1 MPATVSNKV
10 KLAILSGGLLSFIGV
25 LVETSMNVTFPTLI
39 NELHVSLP
47 TIQWLTTGYLLL
59 VTIVM
64 STTAY
69 ILKRFAAQKIF
80 LFATLTCLIG
90 SIFCIFAPNF
100 IVLMVGRLLQAI
112 STGLSTPLMFHLIFS
127 SVPTKKLG
135 LYTGFASVIISL
147 APALGPTYGGVLTSL
162 WSWRSIFIGTIP
174 IIILVGLL
182 GAWSIDQP
190 ATGVSKH
197 SFDYLGVVG
206 LAIVFTSIIL
216 TFNEAG
222 QFGWLSSSFRIG
234 AILSIIIIGLF
245 IIYAIKG
252 NRKLIDYSILQYPIL
267 RFRLFSYFGLQFINI
282 GLSFI
287 LPLFAQ
293 TVLHSSAMEA
303 GLMLLPG
310 SLLGAAIGP
319 IAGRIYD
326 RTGPFIPLV
335 TGGILMLCGTTLF
348 WLLTK
353 QLNFWLITSIYT
365 LIRIGFNAGFGTS
378 ISDGSLQVPL
388 QNKSDQ
394 NSLFSMMQ
402 QYAGSLGTG
411 ISAAVISGVAIMYPH
426 LNTVSAN
433 VTGTRFSFILLIG
446 LSIAILLSV
455 IVAQTKYRQQP
466 HIK

>member
-1 MPATVSNKV
+1 MADKVATKV

-39 NELHVSLP
+39 TELHVSLA

-69 ILKRFAAQKIF
+69 VLKRFDAQKIF

-100 IVLMVGRLLQAI
+100 IFLMVGRLLQAI

-127 SVPTKKLG
+127 SVPTRKLG

-190 ATGVSKH
+190 ATGVKRH
-197 SFDYLGVVG
+197 SFDYLGVIG
-206 LAIVFTSIIL
+206 LAIVFTAIVL

-222 QFGWLSSSFRIG
+222 QFGWLSGSFGFGVLI
-234 AILSIIIIGLF
+234 SIIVISFF
-245 IIYAIKG
+245 ITYAIKG
-252 NRKLIDYSILQYPIL
+252 QRKLIDYSILKYPIL

-293 TVLHSSAMEA
+293 TVLHSSAMQA

-310 SLLGAAIGP
+310 SLLGAVTGP

-326 RTGPFIPLV
+326 RTGPLIPLA
-335 TGGILMLCGTTLF
+335 TSGILMLCGTTLF
-348 WLLTK
+348 WLLTH
-353 QLNFWLITSIYT
+353 QLSFWLITSIYT
-365 LIRIGFNAGFGTS
+365 LIRVGFNAGFGTS

-411 ISAAVISGVAIMYPH
+411 ISAAVISGVAVMHPH
-426 LNTVSAN
+426 LSAATAN
-433 VTGTRFSFILLIG
+433 IIGTRFSFVLLIG

-455 IVAQTKYRQQP
+455 IMVQTKYPQRTNA
-466 HIK
+466 K

>member
-1 MPATVSNKV
+1 MATTVSNKI

-39 NELHVSLP
+39 NELHVSLA
-47 TIQWLTTGYLLL
+47 TVQWLTTGYLLL

-69 ILKRFAAQKIF
+69 VLKRFDAQKIF
-80 LFATLTCLIG
+80 LFATLVCLIG
-90 SIFCIFAPNF
+90 NILCIFSPNF
-100 IVLMVGRLLQAI
+100 ITLMIGRLLQAI

-127 SVPTKKLG
+127 SVPTRKLG

-162 WSWRSIFIGTIP
+162 WSWRSIFIGTVP

-182 GAWSIDQP
+182 GFWSIDQK
-190 ATGVSKH
+190 AGGVNKH

-206 LAIVFTSIIL
+206 LAVVFTLIVL
-216 TFNEAG
+216 TFNQAG
-222 QFGWLSSSFRIG
+222 QFGWLSTSFGIS
-234 AILSIIIIGLF
+234 ALVSIIVTSLF
-245 IIYAIKG
+245 IAYAIKG
-252 NRKLIDYSILQYPIL
+252 KRKLIDYSILKYPIL
-267 RFRLFSYFGLQFINI
+267 RFRLFGYFSLQFINI

-287 LPLFAQ
+287 LPLYAQ

-310 SLLGAAIGP
+310 SLLGAVTGP

-326 RTGPFIPLV
+326 RFGPFFPLI
-335 TGGILMLCGTTLF
+335 TSGILMVCGTTMF
-348 WLLTK
+348 WLLTDR
-353 QLNFWLITSIYT
+353 LSFWLITLIYIM
-365 LIRIGFNAGFGTS
+365 IRVGFNSGFGTS

-411 ISAAVISGVAIMYPH
+411 ISAAVISAVGIMHPH
-426 LNTVSAN
+426 LSAASAN
-433 VTGTRFSFILLIG
+433 IVGTRFSFVLLIV
-446 LSIAILLSV
+446 LSVAIILSV
-455 IVAQTKYRQQP
+455 ITVQARYQQ
-466 HIK
+466 HKNN